1 METASGHF
9 MRQTIQA
16 EYTNTPTVR
25 ETLRT
30 LIRTKICTNGFGRQN
45 VTDKQK
51 NKKQKQKTTTTTNKQ
66 DKHMVNRPMQF
77 NNKCQNDN
85 KQTTAKR

>member
-51 NKKQKQKTTTTTNKQ
+51 KKKKQLQQRINRINTWSTDQCNSTINVKMITNKQ
-66 DKHMVNRPMQF
+66 QQKGS
-77 NNKCQNDN
+77 
-85 KQTTAKR
+85 